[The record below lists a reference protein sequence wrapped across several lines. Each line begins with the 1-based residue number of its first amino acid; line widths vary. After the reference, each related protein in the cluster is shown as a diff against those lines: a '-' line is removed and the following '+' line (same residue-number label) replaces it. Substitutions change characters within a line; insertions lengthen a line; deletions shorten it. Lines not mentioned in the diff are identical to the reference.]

1 MDSMDL
7 EDDEEF
13 LSIFGPTAMICHR
26 SRAWK
31 PHGKQEAVSRGK
43 PARSNPRL
51 TGA

>member
-31 PHGKQEAVSRGK
+31 PQGKQDAVSRGR

-51 TGA
+51 TDA